1 MMKKNI
7 LFVFLMLATVAMAD
21 KKQVAII
28 SVNDMHANVQKMPVL
43 ADIVDS
49 IRAIY
54 PNLLV
59 LSAGDNRTGSP
70 INDQYR
76 IPAYPMVAMMNAIG
90 FDASALGNHEFD
102 SGVEGLGRLINLAHF
117 RHLCANIEDP
127 QEHGL
132 NVLPYQFFDMDGI
145 RVGVLSV
152 VQLSDRGTPS
162 VHPNK
167 IVGLE
172 FKDEKETIAK
182 YKWMRDECD
191 LNILLD
197 HSGYPAEKE
206 FCEEFPYYDLIIGG
220 HTHTKVDGERINGVL
235 LSQTEWQ
242 LKYVCLTVVTF
253 DDKKIVSK
261 EAKLIDV
268 NKHQGRSEVLDNMLT
283 LFNENPYFKTV
294 LATNEVE
301 LNDVEEVA
309 CLMGDSHVAESGA
322 DLAIL
327 NFGAVRDSHLDQ
339 GPIRILDVFRI
350 DPFGNEAAVYTLTG
364 AEVVKLIEVSRQKGR
379 NRAPFVSGM
388 TYEMTVDKADTA
400 KIKNTKVFLSN
411 GKPIDKKKQYKV
423 VLNSYVASIGL
434 DPDKSEDYTC
444 GTTPELLIEY
454 LKKVSTVN
462 YKGKVRRKIIRK

>member
-1 MMKKNI
+1 M
-7 LFVFLMLATVAMAD
+7 
-21 KKQVAII
+21 
-28 SVNDMHANVQKMPVL
+28 
-43 ADIVDS
+43 
-49 IRAIY
+49 
-54 PNLLV
+54 
-59 LSAGDNRTGSP
+59 
-70 INDQYR
+70 
-76 IPAYPMVAMMNAIG
+76 
-90 FDASALGNHEFD
+90 
-102 SGVEGLGRLINLAHF
+102 
-117 RHLCANIEDP
+117 
-127 QEHGL
+127 
-132 NVLPYQFFDMDGI
+132 
-145 RVGVLSV
+145 
-152 VQLSDRGTPS
+152 
-162 VHPNK
+162 
-167 IVGLE
+167 
-172 FKDEKETIAK
+172 
-182 YKWMRDECD
+182 
-191 LNILLD
+191 
-197 HSGYPAEKE
+197 
-206 FCEEFPYYDLIIGG
+206 
-220 HTHTKVDGERINGVL
+220 
-235 LSQTEWQ
+235 
-242 LKYVCLTVVTF
+242 
-253 DDKKIVSK
+253 
-261 EAKLIDV
+261 
-268 NKHQGRSEVLDNMLT
+268 
-283 LFNENPYFKTV
+283 
-294 LATNEVE
+294 E

>member
-1 MMKKNI
+1 MKKNI
-7 LFVFLMLATVAMAD
+7 LFVFLMLATVAMAER
-21 KKQVAII
+21 KQVAIL
-28 SVNDMHANVQKMPVL
+28 SVNDMHANMEKMPVL

-49 IRAIY
+49 ARAIY

-90 FDASALGNHEFD
+90 FDATALGNHEFD

-117 RHLCANIEDP
+117 RHLCANVEEP
-127 QEHGL
+127 QKHGL
-132 NVLPYQFFDMDGI
+132 NVLPYQFFDLNGI

-167 IVGLE
+167 IVGLK
-172 FKDEKETIAK
+172 FLNEKETIAK

-206 FCEEFPYYDLIIGG
+206 FCQEFPYYDLVIGG
-220 HTHTKVDGERINGVL
+220 HTHTKVDGEHINGVL
-235 LSQTEWQ
+235 LTQTEWQ
-242 LKYVCLTVVTF
+242 LRYVCLTVVTF
-253 DDKKIVSK
+253 EDKKIVSK
-261 EAKLIDV
+261 EAQLIDV

-283 LFNENPYFKTV
+283 LFSENPYFKTV
-294 LATNEVE
+294 LTTNETE
-301 LNDVEEVA
+301 LNNVEEVA

-322 DLAIL
+322 DMAVL
-327 NFGAVRDSHLDQ
+327 NFGAVRDSHLSQ

-364 AEVVKLIEVSRQKGR
+364 EEVRRLIEVSRQKGR

-388 TYEMTVDKADTA
+388 TYEMIVDKADTA
-400 KIKNTKVFLSN
+400 KIKKTKVFLPD
-411 GKPIDKKKQYKV
+411 GKPIDKKKRYKV
-423 VLNSYVASIGL
+423 VLNSYVANIGL
-434 DPDKSEDYTC
+434 DPGKAEDYTC
-444 GTTPELLIEY
+444 GTTPEMLIEY
-454 LKKVSTVN
+454 LKKSSTVN
-462 YKGKVRRKIIRK
+462 YKGMVRRKIIRK

>member
-1 MMKKNI
+1 M
-7 LFVFLMLATVAMAD
+7 
-21 KKQVAII
+21 
-28 SVNDMHANVQKMPVL
+28 
-43 ADIVDS
+43 
-49 IRAIY
+49 
-54 PNLLV
+54 
-59 LSAGDNRTGSP
+59 
-70 INDQYR
+70 
-76 IPAYPMVAMMNAIG
+76 
-90 FDASALGNHEFD
+90 
-102 SGVEGLGRLINLAHF
+102 
-117 RHLCANIEDP
+117 
-127 QEHGL
+127 
-132 NVLPYQFFDMDGI
+132 
-145 RVGVLSV
+145 
-152 VQLSDRGTPS
+152 
-162 VHPNK
+162 
-167 IVGLE
+167 
-172 FKDEKETIAK
+172 
-182 YKWMRDECD
+182 
-191 LNILLD
+191 
-197 HSGYPAEKE
+197 
-206 FCEEFPYYDLIIGG
+206 
-220 HTHTKVDGERINGVL
+220 DGERINGVL
-235 LSQTEWQ
+235 LTQTEWQ

-364 AEVVKLIEVSRQKGR
+364 AEVVELIEVSRQKGR

-434 DPDKSEDYTC
+434 DSDKPEDYTC

>member
-7 LFVFLMLATVAMAD
+7 LFVFLMLASVAMAD

-102 SGVEGLGRLINLAHF
+102 SGVDGLGRLINLAHF

-145 RVGVLSV
+145 RVGILSV

-172 FKDEKETIAK
+172 FKNEKETIAK

-268 NKHQGRSEVLDNMLT
+268 NKHQGRSEVLYDEFGIALIAVGSMV
-283 LFNENPYFKTV
+283 KT
-294 LATNEVE
+294 A
-301 LNDVEEVA
+301 A
-309 CLMGDSHVAESGA
+309 R
-322 DLAIL
+322 
-327 NFGAVRDSHLDQ
+327 VRDLLRETGYSCSLINARFVKPLDEEM
-339 GPIRILDVFRI
+339 LL
-350 DPFGNEAAVYTLTG
+350 AA
-364 AEVVKLIEVSRQKGR
+364 AKDHKLIVTLEENVRTGG
-379 NRAPFVSGM
+379 FGDHVL
-388 TYEMTVDKADTA
+388 E
-400 KIKNTKVFLSN
+400 FLSDVGAQTRVIN
-411 GKPIDKKKQYKV
+411 IALPDEYIEHGNVDVLYKET
-423 VLNSYVASIGL
+423 LLDEDSI
-434 DPDKSEDYTC
+434 
-444 GTTPELLIEY
+444 
-454 LKKVSTVN
+454 LKK
-462 YKGKVRRKIIRK
+462 IIAEYAGMEE